1 MGYGTLKSG
10 NLCLDKAGKDLK
22 TILEG
27 LEVVWRMGLRKW
39 RICLEL

>member
-27 LEVVWRMGLRKW
+27 LGWD
-39 RICLEL
+39 